1 MTNFIVD
8 VQYKKILD
16 SNGYSLPMI
25 LKKAKLPP
33 DIFNFEPVTIKKNQY
48 YNFCNALGEVLSDYA
63 LIKLAKK
70 EKARIPHCFN
80 TCSLNLTKGCQT
92 WSLMSL
98 YPARESL
105 AIHYIKNTN
114 LSVEEIAFLL
124 SYSEINSF
132 LCALKISNIKS
143 GLKNQPTPT
152 LDKEPVKNLFVFLLV

>member
-33 DIFNFEPVTIKKNQY
+33 DIFDFEPVTMKKNQY
-48 YNFCNALGEVLSDYA
+48 YNFCNALGEVLSDDA
-63 LIKLAKK
+63 LIKLATK
-70 EKARIPHCFN
+70 EKVRIPHCFN

-98 YPARESL
+98 YPAKFVWYFLRFYQ
-105 AIHYIKNTN
+105 A
-114 LSVEEIAFLL
+114 EIQVLMKL
-124 SYSEINSF
+124 
-132 LCALKISNIKS
+132 
-143 GLKNQPTPT
+143 P
-152 LDKEPVKNLFVFLLV
+152 KNLTCQNATFKENFKKEIQVFKNSLTP